1 MTVDAVDMT
10 TKQQQPSALQ
20 SGIFP
25 KFDEANLDFDND
37 DVLVAAML
45 ADMPKAWRAFR
56 VRFDR
61 LVLRSITKVTHRF
74 PHLVTGDDVGDIY
87 ATFYLSLLVNDK
99 HKLRAF
105 DPARGSRFSSWIALL
120 ASNRAYDY
128 LRSLRREPEKE
139 DISEADEMVC
149 EGPDPFESAADGQR
163 ASITT
168 RALEGM
174 SEKDRAFAALY
185 FGEGL
190 EPPEVAERL
199 QISVKTVYSKR
210 HKIQTRLESL
220 LGRTAA

>member
-1 MTVDAVDMT
+1 MTVDAVEIT
-10 TKQQQPSALQ
+10 QQRASFQ

-25 KFDEANLDFDND
+25 KFEDGNLDLD
-37 DVLVAAML
+37 DDEVLVSAML
-45 ADMPKAWRAFR
+45 ADLPKAWRAFR
-56 VRFDR
+56 ARFDR

-74 PHLVTGDDVGDIY
+74 PHLVGADDVGDIY

-105 DPARGSRFSSWIALL
+105 DPERGSRFSSWIALL

-139 DISEADEMVC
+139 ELSYADDTAC
-149 EGPDPFESAADGQR
+149 ESPDPFEAAADGER
-163 ASITT
+163 ASITAE
-168 RALEGM
+168 ALESM

-190 EPPEVAERL
+190 EPPEVARKL
-199 QISVKTVYSKR
+199 RISVKTVYSKK
-210 HKIQTRLESL
+210 HKIQTRLEGL

>member
-1 MTVDAVDMT
+1 MTVAAVEMAKT
-10 TKQQQPSALQ
+10 RACFQ
-20 SGIFP
+20 SGIYP
-25 KFDEANLDFDND
+25 KFEQENLDFEND
-37 DVLVAAML
+37 EVLVAAML
-45 ADMPKAWRAFR
+45 ADLPKAWCAFR
-56 VRFDR
+56 ARFDR
-61 LVLRSITKVTHRF
+61 LVIRSITKVTHRF
-74 PHLVTGDDVGDIY
+74 PHLVSGDDVGDIY
-87 ATFYLSLLVNDK
+87 ATFYMSLVVNDK

-105 DPARGSRFSSWIALL
+105 DPERGSRFSSWIALL

-139 DISEADEMVC
+139 DLSKADDTAC
-149 EGPDPFESAADGQR
+149 EKPDPFESAADGER
-163 ASITT
+163 ATITAD
-168 RALEGM
+168 ALEGM

-190 EPPEVAERL
+190 EPPEVARKL

>member
-1 MTVDAVDMT
+1 MTVDAVEIT
-10 TKQQQPSALQ
+10 PQRASFQ
-20 SGIFP
+20 SGMFP
-25 KFDEANLDFDND
+25 RFDEGDLDFADD

-45 ADMPKAWRAFR
+45 ADLPKAWRAFR
-56 VRFDR
+56 ARFDR

-74 PHLVTGDDVGDIY
+74 PNLVGADDVGDIY

-128 LRSLRREPEKE
+128 LRSMRREPEKE
-139 DISEADEMVC
+139 ELSFADDTACEM
-149 EGPDPFESAADGQR
+149 PDPFEAAADGER
-163 ASITT
+163 AMITAD
-168 RALEGM
+168 ALESM

-190 EPPEVAERL
+190 EPPEVAKKLR
-199 QISVKTVYSKR
+199 ISVKTVYSKK

>member
-1 MTVDAVDMT
+1 MTPDAVDT
-10 TKQQQPSALQ
+10 PKQRVTLE
-20 SGIFP
+20 SGIYP
-25 KFDEANLDFDND
+25 RFDEGSLDFGD
-37 DVLVAAML
+37 DEVLVTAML
-45 ADMPKAWRAFR
+45 ADLPKAWRAFR

-74 PHLVTGDDVGDIY
+74 PNLVGADDVGDIY

-99 HKLRAF
+99 HKLRAY
-105 DPARGSRFSSWIALL
+105 DPERGSRFSSWIALL

-139 DISEADEMVC
+139 ELSFADDTPC
-149 EGPDPFESAADGQR
+149 ENVDPFEAAADGER
-163 ASITT
+163 ASITLD
-168 RALEGM
+168 ALKGM

-190 EPPEVAERL
+190 EPPEVAKKL
-199 QISVKTVYSKR
+199 QISVKTVYSKK

-220 LGRTAA
+220 LGRDAA